1 MDCSKCHK
9 QYAGKAQTAFNLRLN
24 NHRKDARRTVAIRAD
39 RHFNCP
45 NHDFNR
51 DAKFTVIEELKNT
64 DTFDKEKLKYI
75 LEKREDF
82 WMIKLKTIQPDGLND
97 GLTILTRP
105 SISDFN
111 SYVSTQH

>member
-9 QYAGKAQTAFNLRLN
+9 QYVGKAQTAFNLRLN
-24 NHRKDARRTVAIRAD
+24 NHCKDVRRTDTIRAD

-45 NHDFNR
+45 DHEFNR

-64 DTFDKEKLKYI
+64 DTFDKKKVKYI

-82 WMIKLKTIQPDGLND
+82 WMIKLKTIHPDGLND
-97 GLTILTRP
+97 GLNHPNETINFR
-105 SISDFN
+105 F
-111 SYVSTQH
+111 

>member
-24 NHRKDARRTVAIRAD
+24 NHRKDVRRINAIRAD

-64 DTFDKEKLKYI
+64 DTFDKEKVKYI

-82 WMIKLKTIQPDGLND
+82 WMIKLKTIHPMDLMMD
-97 GLTILTRP
+97 LTILTRP

-111 SYVSTQH
+111 FYVSTQH